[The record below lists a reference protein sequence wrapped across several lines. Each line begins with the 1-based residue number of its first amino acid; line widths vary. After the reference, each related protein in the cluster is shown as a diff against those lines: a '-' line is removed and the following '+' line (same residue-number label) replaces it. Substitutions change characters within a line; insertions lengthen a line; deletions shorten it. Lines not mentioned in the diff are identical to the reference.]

1 MQVIRDYSDP
11 EIIAA
16 VKSDRETDAAIG
28 FIYRNYYRS
37 LESYVINNN
46 GSKDDAADLIQE
58 TLVAFI
64 DIVRQNKFR
73 GESSVKSFL
82 YSVLRN
88 LWLSEMRKRNN
99 AGNRNRVFEKGK
111 DAEEEGMVKEL
122 VKKEYQQSILDFFE
136 KLGEKCKQLLLF
148 VYYEDLSM
156 KEIADKMPEYEN
168 EQVLRN
174 KKYKCMKSLER
185 MIHENQDLK
194 TQFKN
199 ALRNAG

>member
-1 MQVIRDYSDP
+1 MQIIRDYSDQ

-16 VKSDRETDAAIG
+16 LKSDRETDGAIG
-28 FIYRNYYRS
+28 FIYRNYYGS
-37 LESYVINNN
+37 LENYVINNN
-46 GSKDDAADLIQE
+46 GSRDDAADLIQE
-58 TLVAFI
+58 TLVTFI
-64 DIVRQNKFR
+64 DIVQQNKFR

-82 YSVLRN
+82 YSIVRN

-99 AGNRNRVFEKGK
+99 ADNRNRVFEKGK
-111 DAEEEGMVKEL
+111 DTEEQAMVQDMVKR
-122 VKKEYQQSILDFFE
+122 EYQKSILDLFE

-156 KEIADKMPEYEN
+156 KEITEKMPEYEN

-174 KKYKCMKSLER
+174 KKYKCMKSLEQ
-185 MIHENQDLK
+185 MINENQDLK

-199 ALRNAG
+199 ALKYAG